1 MTLADPKAKEK
12 VKLKAPKLYKVL
24 LYNDDYTSM
33 DFVVAVIEKVFYKTE
48 EEATQIML
56 SVHEKGRGICGEYT
70 AEVAET
76 KVHIVHEFSQN
87 AGYPLLCTMEEV

>member
-1 MTLADPKAKEK
+1 MTLADPKTKEK
-12 VKLKAPKLYKVL
+12 VELKAPKLYKVL

-70 AEVAET
+70 AELAET
-76 KVHIVHEFSQN
+76 KVHIVHEFAQN